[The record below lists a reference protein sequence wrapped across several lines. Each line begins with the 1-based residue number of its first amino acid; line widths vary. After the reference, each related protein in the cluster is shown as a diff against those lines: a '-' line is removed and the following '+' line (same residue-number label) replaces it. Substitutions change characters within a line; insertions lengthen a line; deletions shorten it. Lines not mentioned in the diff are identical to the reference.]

1 MVTDL
6 ARVRFSVD
14 DYHRMAETGILH
26 EDDRVELIGG
36 EIVQMSPV
44 GSHHAA
50 CVKRLNR
57 LLGRRLGDEA
67 VLGVQD
73 PLRLGDD
80 TEPEPDLTV
89 LQPREDFYE
98 QATPTATD
106 VLLLIEVCDS
116 SLAYDR
122 TVKLPRYAHA
132 GVPEV
137 WLVDLESQVIERY
150 TEPTEAGFLDVR
162 RFSRGMTVASI
173 AVPHLVIPVEAVL
186 G

>member
-1 MVTDL
+1 MATEL
-6 ARVRFSVD
+6 ARLRFSVA

-26 EDDRVELIGG
+26 EDDRLELIGG
-36 EIVQMSPV
+36 EIVQMNPV
-44 GSHHAA
+44 GRHHAA

-57 LLGRRLGDEA
+57 LVGRRLGDDA

-89 LQPREDFYE
+89 LRPREDFYE
-98 QATPTATD
+98 EATPTATD

-116 SLAYDR
+116 SLAYDHA
-122 TVKLPRYAHA
+122 VKLPRYAQA
-132 GVPEV
+132 GVAEV
-137 WLVDLESQVIERY
+137 WLVDLDGQVIELY
-150 TEPTEAGFLDVR
+150 TKPTEAGFLDVR
-162 RFSRGMTVASI
+162 TFSRGMAVASLV
-173 AVPHLVIPVEAVL
+173 VPHLVIPVNAVL

>member
-1 MVTDL
+1 MATEL

-14 DYHRMAETGILH
+14 DYYRMAETGILH

-36 EIVQMSPV
+36 EIVRMSPV

-57 LLGRRLGDEA
+57 LLGRRLGDDA

-80 TEPEPDLTV
+80 TEPEPDVTV

-98 QATPTATD
+98 EATPTASD
-106 VLLLIEVCDS
+106 VLLVIEVCDS

-122 TVKLPRYAHA
+122 AVKLPRYAQA
-132 GVPEV
+132 AVPEV
-137 WLVDLESQVIERY
+137 WRVDLDGQVIERY
-150 TEPTEAGFLDVR
+150 TKPSEAGFLEVR
-162 RFSRGMTVASI
+162 RFGRGTTVASS
-173 AVPHLVIPVEAVL
+173 ALSHLVVPVNAVL